1 MPFPPEGAPATQS
14 AGFPPVPPRPTER
27 ARGPFYPIF
36 RSNPPQRGGGAEKA
50 VRATPP
56 EDTTVEFV
64 PVQVQQKWATLF
76 SHIAL
81 ALKDALD
88 SPGPGQTRYI
98 GNKCTLTLYPRN

>member
-1 MPFPPEGAPATQS
+1 MLAPQQNGGDSAREQMLALAGRPVLKEFGEG
-14 AGFPPVPPRPTER
+14 VHEMR
-27 ARGPFYPIF
+27 YI
-36 RSNPPQRGGGAEKA
+36 EKA